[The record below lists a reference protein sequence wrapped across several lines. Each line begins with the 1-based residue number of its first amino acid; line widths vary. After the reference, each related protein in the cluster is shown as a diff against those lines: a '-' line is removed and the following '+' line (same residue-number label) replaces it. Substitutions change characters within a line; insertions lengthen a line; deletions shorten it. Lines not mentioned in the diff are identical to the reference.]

1 MGLCTFCSPAL
12 ARQTGAAPRRAPGRP
27 SRHPSSLS
35 LQCPRHACGA
45 ARCAALGRPPR
56 RVGGRRTTCT
66 ATAGATASGRS
77 GRCWGPLAPSSAS
90 CTARAPYGRRRCTR
104 CGGRGETDTPA
115 RGRRGARA
123 RSGARRLARARARFA
138 RDCKTNSRPPP
149 RRRLPWRSAHRA
161 GGLYCRARSL
171 ADDRLSASGLRAAEP
186 SSLAFPNLFVSRS
199 CAPLLWRRLDGA
211 PSLGQDDAGTLHN
224 IPKAVRRGRQLECT
238 RCGERGATVR
248 AARGAARRCA
258 APCRTG
264 LQLTPCRTPCRAS
277 NGRPTG

>member
-1 MGLCTFCSPAL
+1 MP
-12 ARQTGAAPRRAPGRP
+12 APRRRRCALCGLGEAAEEGGGAQNDVHGDGGSDGLGALGPLLGP
-27 SRHPSSLS
+27 FGTELS
-35 LQCPRHACGA
+35 LVHRACA
-45 ARCAALGRPPR
+45 IWSPE
-56 RVGGRRTTCT
+56 V
-66 ATAGATASGRS
+66 
-77 GRCWGPLAPSSAS
+77 
-90 CTARAPYGRRRCTR
+90 Y
-104 CGGRGETDTPA
+104 EV
-115 RGRRGARA
+115 RGARRDRHASA
-123 RSGARRLARARARFA
+123 RPAGCEGPERRAPACARARAIRA
-138 RDCKTNSRPPP
+138 RLQNKSRPPP

-199 CAPLLWRRLDGA
+199 DAPLLWRRLDGA